1 MSEQDRYME
10 AFKTYYSL
18 KNDYEKY
25 NIYTICFVIYKL

>member
-18 KNDYEKY
+18 KNDYEKKTHKDEAS
-25 NIYTICFVIYKL
+25 NI